1 MSERESFIHDLPR
14 QPGQQTRIWRLV
26 LPRRVAGPGAWILL
40 VLALAFQAFAQSA
53 YDFSLV
59 NRTGRTLVNV
69 AAAPA
74 ETGQWADNSIA
85 LKLENGQSASI
96 RVTPNP
102 GSFPEQWD
110 LQLTWDD
117 DSTAIIHD
125 LRFENLSRL
134 TVMRDAHGE
143 LTTLQE

>member
-1 MSERESFIHDLPR
+1 M
-14 QPGQQTRIWRLV
+14 
-26 LPRRVAGPGAWILL
+26 LL
-40 VLALAFQAFAQSA
+40 VLALAFQALAQSA